1 MINKVW
7 PTLLEKEVLLRDAA
21 VTALLKRKSWRPLPL
36 LLLPSLLLFLPII
49 SDNSNEQTLG
59 IIELERQ
66 DGYLSTFFPN
76 SGTM

>member
-1 MINKVW
+1 MIKKVW

-36 LLLPSLLLFLPII
+36 LLLPSLLLFLAII

-59 IIELERQ
+59 II
-66 DGYLSTFFPN
+66 
-76 SGTM
+76 